1 MPIRLMETRLH
12 IREVGSDLDSAL
24 ARSEELDGILNDP
37 AVEDFILRNDGIRS
51 VSDVALEL
59 VVTANWL

>member
-1 MPIRLMETRLH
+1 MEARLH
-12 IREVGSDLDSAL
+12 IREIGSDLDSAL

-37 AVEDFILRNDGIRS
+37 AVEDCILLNDGIRS